1 MVKGLFE
8 RFRGNPL
15 ESLSIRE
22 LQEEELR
29 LTNKLNKERA
39 EIEKLEEAKKK
50 KFQEGIG
57 ASALKKRVLAQE
69 IQALDLEAK
78 LRLQSFTKTQN
89 MLKITRNL
97 LVVKKLEKDLR
108 EQGIWK
114 KLTSMPREKL
124 EEWLLKVRLD
134 GREYNEIL
142 EELNRAFE
150 MEVVEVEEGIGT
162 EEKKLLE
169 LWEKV
174 EQGTLEPEKVEEELS
189 VERELEKGM

>member
-15 ESLSIRE
+15 ERLSIRE

-57 ASALKKRVLAQE
+57 ASALKKRMLAQE

-150 MEVVEVEEGIGT
+150 MEVAEVEEEIGT

-189 VERELEKGM
+189 VERELEKGA

>member
-1 MVKGLFE
+1 VVKGLFE

-114 KLTSMPREKL
+114 KLASMPREKL

-134 GREYNEIL
+134 GRESNEIL
-142 EELNRAFE
+142 EELNRPFE
-150 MEVVEVEEGIGT
+150 MEIMEAEEGIGT
-162 EEKKLLE
+162 EEKRLLE

-174 EQGTLEPEKVEEELS
+174 EQGALEPEKVEEELS
-189 VERELEKGM
+189 VEREPEKGA

>member
-57 ASALKKRVLAQE
+57 ASALKKRMLAQE

-114 KLTSMPREKL
+114 KLASMPREKL

-134 GREYNEIL
+134 GRESNEIL
-142 EELNRAFE
+142 EELNRPFE
-150 MEVVEVEEGIGT
+150 MEIMEAEEGIGT
-162 EEKKLLE
+162 EEKRLLE

-174 EQGTLEPEKVEEELS
+174 EQGALEPEKVEEELS
-189 VERELEKGM
+189 VEREPEKGA

>member
-114 KLTSMPREKL
+114 KLASMPREKL

-134 GREYNEIL
+134 GRESNEIL
-142 EELNRAFE
+142 EELNRPFE
-150 MEVVEVEEGIGT
+150 MEIMEAEEGIGT
-162 EEKKLLE
+162 EEKRLLE

-174 EQGTLEPEKVEEELS
+174 EQGALEPEKVEEELS
-189 VERELEKGM
+189 VEREPEKGA

>member
-1 MVKGLFE
+1 VVKGLFE

-15 ESLSIRE
+15 ERLSIRE

-57 ASALKKRVLAQE
+57 ASALKKRMLAQE

-150 MEVVEVEEGIGT
+150 MEVAEVEEEIGT

-189 VERELEKGM
+189 VERELEKGA